1 LLRSHFH
8 PTTTKTKKKSRGNT
22 IENTYRSGE
31 KFETAMIEKKPAQ
44 FTYKD
49 ENNNF
54 FFMDSETFEEYAIGE
69 KIMDGKEDWVNE
81 GMEVNLVFFS
91 DKVIEVVVPS
101 SAIFEIVETDPNVKG
116 NSAQGTTKPAK
127 LSCGATIM
135 VPGYLAQGE
144 MIKVDTDKKVFLE
157 RA

>member
-1 LLRSHFH
+1 
-8 PTTTKTKKKSRGNT
+8 
-22 IENTYRSGE
+22 
-31 KFETAMIEKKPAQ
+31 MIEKKAAQ

-49 ENNNF
+49 DNNNF
-54 FFMDSETFEEYAIGE
+54 FFMDSETFDEVAVGE

-81 GMEVNLVFFS
+81 GMEVNLVLF
-91 DKVIEVVVPS
+91 KGNVIEVSVPS
-101 SAIFEIVETDPNVKG
+101 TAVFEIIETDPNVKG
-116 NSAQGTTKPAK
+116 NTAQGHTKPAK

-144 MIKVDTDKKVFLE
+144 MIKVDTDKKAFLE

>member
-1 LLRSHFH
+1 
-8 PTTTKTKKKSRGNT
+8 
-22 IENTYRSGE
+22 
-31 KFETAMIEKKPAQ
+31 MIEKKAAQ

-54 FFMDSETFEEYAIGE
+54 FFMDSETFEEYAIDE

-81 GMEVNLVFFS
+81 GMQVNLVFFS
-91 DKVIEVVVPS
+91 GNVIEVVVPS

-116 NSAQGTTKPAK
+116 NSAQGTTKPAT

-144 MIKVDTDKKVFLE
+144 MIKVETE
-157 RA
+157 EQYS